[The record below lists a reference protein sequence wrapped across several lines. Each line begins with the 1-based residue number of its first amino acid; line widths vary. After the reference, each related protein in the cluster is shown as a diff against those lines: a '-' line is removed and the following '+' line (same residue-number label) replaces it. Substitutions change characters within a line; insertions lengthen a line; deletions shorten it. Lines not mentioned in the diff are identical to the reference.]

1 MRRPRTAEPLVRSGT
16 AGPLVEAG
24 ALAWVVRTT
33 VAHRVVVPPVV
44 MAVMAQVGDFEA
56 GEEDGRD
63 DEQDSGDD
71 HYPRREPVEPIRFNG
86 LCRMRGGNRGRPGW
100 GFRCFTHE
108 THDAW
113 VNNGYGYALLK

>member
-24 ALAWVVRTT
+24 ALAGVVRTT

-56 GEEDGRD
+56 GKEDA
-63 DEQDSGDD
+63 QDNEHDAGDD
-71 HYPRREPVEPIRFNG
+71 PDPSRESVEPIRFGHHNRR
-86 LCRMRGGNRGRPGW
+86 LCGDCVRCCW
-100 GFRCFTHE
+100 GVRCFAHTRDDQGP
-108 THDAW
+108 TASFR
-113 VNNGYGYALLK
+113 

>member
-56 GEEDGRD
+56 GEEDAQD
-63 DEQDSGDD
+63 DEHDAGDD
-71 HYPRREPVEPIRFNG
+71 PDPGCESVEPVWFGRYNRR
-86 LCRMRGGNRGRPGW
+86 LCGDCVRCCW
-100 GFRCFTHE
+100 GVRCFAHTRNDPGP
-108 THDAW
+108 TASF
-113 VNNGYGYALLK
+113 G